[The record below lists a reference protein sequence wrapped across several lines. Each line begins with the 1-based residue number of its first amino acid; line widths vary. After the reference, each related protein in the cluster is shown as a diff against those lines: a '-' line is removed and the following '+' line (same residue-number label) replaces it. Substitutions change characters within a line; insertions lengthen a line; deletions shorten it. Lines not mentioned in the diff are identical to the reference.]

1 VAEAPTSESGAE
13 LAGASILARVEA
25 ALVAASEA
33 VSRVLRAE
41 DADHM
46 ELLRAAVLALAEA
59 ESAATEARA
68 AINAAKGGRDT

>member
-13 LAGASILARVEA
+13 LVGASILARVEA
-25 ALVAASEA
+25 ALVTASEA
-33 VSRVLRAE
+33 VSRLLRAE

-59 ESAATEARA
+59 ESAATEART